1 MILLNYLFG
10 GGLLAIF
17 IGLVILS
24 LIVSRWITNRKIN
37 NNAIKGEGIVIIVN
51 SLILVINMLGLAL
64 SGWYT
69 ILFYL

>member
-1 MILLNYLFG
+1 MILLDYLFG

-69 ILFYL
+69 ILFYI

>member
-1 MILLNYLFG
+1 MILLDYLFG

-24 LIVSRWITNRKIN
+24 LVVSRWITNRKIN

>member
-1 MILLNYLFG
+1 MILLDYLFG
-10 GGLLAIF
+10 GGLLTIF

>member
-1 MILLNYLFG
+1 MILLDYLFG
-10 GGLLAIF
+10 GGFLAIF

-24 LIVSRWITNRKIN
+24 LVVFRWITNRKIN
-37 NNAIKGEGIVIIVN
+37 NKAIKGEGIAIIVN
-51 SLILVINMLGLAL
+51 SLLLVINMLGLAL

>member
-1 MILLNYLFG
+1 MILLDYLFG